1 MRERRAAH
9 VRPRPPS
16 SDRLRTQAIRADAP
30 PHSDLRRYGPIR
42 SGTRIP
48 APTAFALIGGC
59 IVLGLVTIM
68 IGAGLLTDF
77 AGQVSSAFGNAMS
90 KLSSQAPATVAPSGV
105 ALTTPELDMPD
116 NGGYTSLTPSP
127 IAGSVPSGALGK
139 PGYAVAVYRIG
150 KDGARQQVAR
160 VAVGVTT
167 RFTTP
172 PIALLEGSNSFVAA
186 LVTPSGEGQPSPP
199 VTYILDTTPPKIAIT
214 SPAPNAQVVA
224 SSLDVSGQTDPGI
237 TVTIRNEQAPGGA
250 RSNQSAGPDG
260 KFRLTVAVVA
270 GANTIDLTATDQAGN
285 SSTTSLTVN
294 RAYGKLDPHL
304 TASPARFSSSSQT
317 TLTLTVH
324 ATSANG
330 GPLGHAKV
338 TFTVTIQGLGPI
350 VSPELTTDATGFATW
365 QVGIS
370 GGAPGGGQASVVV
383 TSPAGDVVTGTT
395 PITTT

>member
-1 MRERRAAH
+1 M
-9 VRPRPPS
+9 
-16 SDRLRTQAIRADAP
+16 
-30 PHSDLRRYGPIR
+30 
-42 SGTRIP
+42 
-48 APTAFALIGGC
+48 AFALVGGC

-68 IGAGLLTDF
+68 IGAGLVTDF

-105 ALTTPELDMPD
+105 VLTTPQLDAPD

-127 IAGSVPSGALGK
+127 IAGSVPSAVLGK
-139 PGYAVAVYRIG
+139 PGYAVVVYRIG

-172 PIALLEGSNSFVAA
+172 PVPLLEGSNAFVAA

-199 VTYILDTTPPKIAIT
+199 VTYILDTTPPKITIT

-224 SSLDVSGQTDPGI
+224 SSLDVSGQTDPGV

-250 RSNQSAGPDG
+250 RSNQSTGTDG

-304 TASPARFSSSSQT
+304 TASPAKFSSSSQT

-330 GPLGHAKV
+330 GPLGNARV

-350 VSPELTTDATGFATW
+350 VSPELTTDATGIATW

-370 GGAPGGGQASVVV
+370 GGAAGGGQASVVV